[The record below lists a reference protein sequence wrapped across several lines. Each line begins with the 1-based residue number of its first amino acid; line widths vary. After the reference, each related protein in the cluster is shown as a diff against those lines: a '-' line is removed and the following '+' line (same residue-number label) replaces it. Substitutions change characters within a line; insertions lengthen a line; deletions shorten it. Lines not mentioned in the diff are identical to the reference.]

1 MESQDGDE
9 IDSRCNILRVHVE
22 VKGLLM
28 TALLPD
34 VSLSEESR
42 LIYSLTVAGGM
53 NNAIRRG
60 KKVWK
65 KIFFIAQTK

>member
-9 IDSRCNILRVHVE
+9 IDSRCNILRVHAE

-34 VSLSEESR
+34 VSLSEESC

-53 NNAIRRG
+53 NNAIRR
-60 KKVWK
+60 KK
-65 KIFFIAQTK
+65 